1 METRKTDMKCMY
13 GAIIAIIGLALIVA
27 FPWSS
32 TTNSIVSMPFYDI
45 MFIII
50 VAIGIFI
57 MVYSIITDI
66 LKAMKEQEICR

>member
-57 MVYSIITDI
+57 MVYAI
-66 LKAMKEQEICR
+66 LTPIPKNSEEDTWN